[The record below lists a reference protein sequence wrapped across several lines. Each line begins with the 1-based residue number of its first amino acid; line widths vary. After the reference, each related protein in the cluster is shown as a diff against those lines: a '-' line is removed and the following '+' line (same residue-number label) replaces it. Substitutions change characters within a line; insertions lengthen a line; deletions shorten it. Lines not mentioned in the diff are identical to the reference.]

1 MNPIKRNTQ
10 NRQIYIYRE
19 SRLVVIQ
26 GEDREEMKDF
36 QWGTV
41 SFWRDKNVLKL
52 IVDMVE
58 QLCKYTKEPF
68 KCIL

>member
-1 MNPIKRNTQ
+1 M
-10 NRQIYIYRE
+10 
-19 SRLVVIQ
+19 VIQ